1 MRLLFSVLLCLLTA
15 SGLGLSATAQASGGL
30 SFQSSGLFSSSNR
43 FLPVDEAFQ
52 FSSSSEPGVL
62 KLHWKVTDGHYLYEH
77 RIQVTTTQPDVE
89 LGEFRFSRTSTP
101 MEDPYFGAVQVFY
114 EDVTLEVPVL
124 TTGGAQEVEFQVTYQ
139 GCAEAGL
146 CYPPETKPA
155 LYLADA
161 ARGSLAGESATASAS
176 SPPSRDTSVNVTS
189 AQSLASHIS
198 QSALWQTLGL
208 FFFLG
213 LGLAFTPCV
222 FPMIPILSSIIA
234 GQKQASTGSSFRLS
248 LAYVLGVA
256 TLYALLGLAVGY
268 FGAGVN
274 LQAYLQEPWLLA
286 VFAALFVAL
295 ALSMFG
301 FYEIQLP
308 SFLRDRL
315 ASMQQKQ
322 SGGTLGG
329 VFAMGFVSALVV
341 SPCVSAPLAG
351 VLVYIAST
359 GDAALGALILF
370 VLSLG
375 MGVPLLLIGTGAGR
389 FLPRAGA
396 WMVAIKAVFGVLL
409 LAVAIWL
416 LERFLAGPV
425 TLVLWAALAGIS
437 GVYLGAFEPAPRLWQ
452 RLWKG
457 TGLLLFVYA
466 VLLLI
471 GAVTGGA
478 NPMQPLDRLSFNASG
493 QNSARE
499 LEFTTVYNLEQLEQ
513 QVRLAKQ
520 SGRAVMVDVYADWCI
535 SCKIMERDTFPHPDA
550 RKHLQEMHLVKVDV
564 TANNAEHQA
573 FLSYF
578 GLFGPPGILF
588 YDRTG
593 QELTD
598 WRIYGEISTRDFIRH
613 LESLPL

>member
-1 MRLLFSVLLCLLTA
+1 MSVMGDYTTDPSLTAKPVRLPSKGVSVRLVFSLFLCLLTA
-15 SGLGLSATAQASGGL
+15 SSFGFSATAQASGGL
-30 SFQSSGLFSSSNR
+30 SFQSGGLFSSSNR
-43 FLPVDEAFQ
+43 FLPVNEAFQ
-52 FSSSSEPGVL
+52 FSSSSESGVL
-62 KLHWKVTDGHYLYEH
+62 KLHWRVTDGYYLYQH
-77 RIQVTTTQPDVE
+77 RIQATPTEPDVV
-89 LGEFRFSRTSTP
+89 LGEPRFSVVSTP
-101 MEDPYFGAVQVFY
+101 KDDPYFGAVQVFY

-124 TTGGAQEVEFQVTYQ
+124 DTGGHPELEFKISYQ

-146 CYPPETKPA
+146 CYPPETKSV
-155 LYLADA
+155 LFLADTA
-161 ARGSLAGESATASAS
+161 TPESLTSQQEESASIPAQ
-176 SPPSRDTSVNVTS
+176 RDTSVNVTS
-189 AQSLASHIS
+189 AQSLADYIGQTS
-198 QSALWQTLGL
+198 LWQTLGL
-208 FFFLG
+208 FFILG

-256 TLYALLGLAVGY
+256 TLYALLGVVVGY
-268 FGAGVN
+268 FGAGMN
-274 LQAYLQEPWLLA
+274 LQAYLQEPWLLT
-286 VFAALFVAL
+286 VFAALFVVL

-308 SFLRDRL
+308 AFLRDRL
-315 ASMQQKQ
+315 ASVQQKQ
-322 SGGTLGG
+322 TGGTLGG

-535 SCKIMERDTFPHPDA
+535 SCKIMERDTFP
-550 RKHLQEMHLVKVDV
+550 RSEERRVGKECRC
-564 TANNAEHQA
+564 
-573 FLSYF
+573 
-578 GLFGPPGILF
+578 G
-588 YDRTG
+588 
-593 QELTD
+593 
-598 WRIYGEISTRDFIRH
+598 WW
-613 LESLPL
+613 